1 MFKFHVDCFGQTEPV
16 TVPPN
21 LKDSFMWVLSSRD
34 IGSR

>member
-21 LKDSFMWVLSSRD
+21 LKDSFM
-34 IGSR
+34 